1 MSAQVQRVQLA
12 GHAAVRL
19 VSPSGELEATFLP
32 GVGMLGASLRH
43 RGEELLGLTDNVAA
57 YAGRGSTMG
66 IPLLHPWANRLG
78 GMAYEAAGV
87 QVLIPHD
94 QPRLRRDA
102 NGLPIHGLV
111 WASDRWRATETAA
124 DADAATLRSTLD
136 LGAMPELL
144 AAFPFPHRL
153 TVEARLD
160 DQALTVAATLRATGD
175 VPVPVSFGW
184 HPYLVLPGL
193 PREAWGLELPA
204 MERLALDP
212 LGLPTGAAEPFGPHA
227 APLADSTWD
236 DGFAGLPD
244 GSALALVGG
253 GRRIELRLLGG
264 YSCAQ
269 VYAPADRAV
278 VALEPMT
285 APTNALATGERLRLV
300 EPGASLAAT
309 FALAVAAS

>member
-1 MSAQVQRVQLA
+1 MPARVQRTELA

-19 VSPSGELEATFLP
+19 VSPSGELDATFLP
-32 GVGMLGASLRH
+32 DVGMLGASLRH
-43 RGEELLGLTDNVAA
+43 RGEELLGLTGNVAA
-57 YAGRGSTMG
+57 YAERGSTMG

-78 GMAYEAAGV
+78 GMAYEAAGA
-87 QVLIPHD
+87 QVLIPPD

-111 WASDRWRATETAA
+111 WAADRWQATETAA
-124 DADAATLRSTLD
+124 DEDAATLRSTLD
-136 LGAMPELL
+136 LGALPELL

-153 TVEARLD
+153 TVEARVD
-160 DQALTVAATLRATGD
+160 DAALTVTATLRATGA
-175 VPVPVSFGW
+175 VPVPVAFGW

-204 MERLALDP
+204 MERLSLDA
-212 LGLPTGAAEPFGPHA
+212 LGLPTGASEPWGPHA

-236 DGFAGLPD
+236 DGFAGLAD

-264 YSCAQ
+264 YPCAQ

-285 APTNALATGERLRLV
+285 APTNALASGDLLRLV
-300 EPGASLAAT
+300 EPGEAFAAT
-309 FALAVAAS
+309 FALAVS